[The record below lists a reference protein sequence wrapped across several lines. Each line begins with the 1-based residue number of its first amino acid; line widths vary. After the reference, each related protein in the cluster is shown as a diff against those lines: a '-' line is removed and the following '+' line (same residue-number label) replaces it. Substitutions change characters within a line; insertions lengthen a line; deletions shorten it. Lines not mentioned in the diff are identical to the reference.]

1 MTDATTGMAR
11 NLRVAIRP
19 SVVISVAAVLTAAL
33 LGLALIFALGVS
45 VPDAIAAFIDG
56 TIGTPYA
63 VAASVNRSIAFALV
77 GIGFV
82 IANRANLVNVGGEGQ
97 IAMGG
102 IAATAV
108 ALYGHVDNLPAG
120 LAFLVPLVAAAIAG
134 TLWGS
139 IAGILKI
146 KAGTNEVIS
155 TLLLSFIAVWL
166 LYWCVQS
173 PELLRK
179 PMTSS
184 ATLPESLEIP
194 DATKLPLLTGD
205 YSFPLHLGLPITVV
219 IAIVAAIVLSKTL
232 FGLQL
237 RAVGFN
243 PIAASRAGISYAR
256 MVMISLALAGALGG
270 LAGGFMLL
278 GEQYVLKDG
287 FSSGY
292 GFDGLVAG
300 LLARGSVVGVIAAAL
315 LFGFLRSGGINM
327 EMVAG
332 VPTALVMVI
341 QGLIVVDAGGC
352 CFFHGAPR
360 MTWELFAVFI
370 GSSLRLAVPLLL
382 AGTGELVSERAGV
395 LNMSIEGMMLTG
407 AFAAAVGAWAT
418 GSPLLGLL
426 ICIVAVFPVALLQAV
441 LSNTLRANQIVTGI
455 GINIL
460 VLGATTL
467 AYREIFGARSR
478 EQIPGLSKW
487 SPPLLGDIPA
497 FGEALFQQVWLLYAG
512 LAIIVLTALVLRYT
526 SIGIVVHAAGAEP
539 RAVDKS
545 GVSVQAVRYGGV
557 IFAGFM
563 SALAGAFLS
572 IGDIHTFTEGMTRGA
587 GYLAIAA
594 VIFGKWTI
602 GGTVLA
608 CLLFGAA
615 TALQFQLPTLGIDVP
630 NALLIMLPYLLALLA
645 VGGLAGRQTAPR
657 ALGEPYLRR

>member
-45 VPDAIAAFIDG
+45 VADAIAAFIDG

-205 YSFPLHLGLPITVV
+205 YSFPLHLGLPITTV

-341 QGLIVVDAGGC
+341 QGLIVV
-352 CFFHGAPR
+352 
-360 MTWELFAVFI
+360 T
-370 GSSLRLAVPLLL
+370 
-382 AGTGELVSERAGV
+382 
-395 LNMSIEGMMLTG
+395 
-407 AFAAAVGAWAT
+407 
-418 GSPLLGLL
+418 
-426 ICIVAVFPVALLQAV
+426 
-441 LSNTLRANQIVTGI
+441 
-455 GINIL
+455 
-460 VLGATTL
+460 
-467 AYREIFGARSR
+467 
-478 EQIPGLSKW
+478 
-487 SPPLLGDIPA
+487 
-497 FGEALFQQVWLLYAG
+497 
-512 LAIIVLTALVLRYT
+512 
-526 SIGIVVHAAGAEP
+526 
-539 RAVDKS
+539 
-545 GVSVQAVRYGGV
+545 
-557 IFAGFM
+557 
-563 SALAGAFLS
+563 LAGAAF
-572 IGDIHTFTEGMTRGA
+572 FM
-587 GYLAIAA
+587 
-594 VIFGKWTI
+594 
-602 GGTVLA
+602 
-608 CLLFGAA
+608 
-615 TALQFQLPTLGIDVP
+615 
-630 NALLIMLPYLLALLA
+630 
-645 VGGLAGRQTAPR
+645 GRR
-657 ALGEPYLRR
+657 A

>member
-341 QGLIVVDAGGC
+341 QGLIVV
-352 CFFHGAPR
+352 
-360 MTWELFAVFI
+360 T
-370 GSSLRLAVPLLL
+370 
-382 AGTGELVSERAGV
+382 
-395 LNMSIEGMMLTG
+395 
-407 AFAAAVGAWAT
+407 
-418 GSPLLGLL
+418 
-426 ICIVAVFPVALLQAV
+426 
-441 LSNTLRANQIVTGI
+441 
-455 GINIL
+455 
-460 VLGATTL
+460 
-467 AYREIFGARSR
+467 
-478 EQIPGLSKW
+478 
-487 SPPLLGDIPA
+487 
-497 FGEALFQQVWLLYAG
+497 
-512 LAIIVLTALVLRYT
+512 
-526 SIGIVVHAAGAEP
+526 
-539 RAVDKS
+539 
-545 GVSVQAVRYGGV
+545 
-557 IFAGFM
+557 
-563 SALAGAFLS
+563 LAGAAF
-572 IGDIHTFTEGMTRGA
+572 FM
-587 GYLAIAA
+587 
-594 VIFGKWTI
+594 
-602 GGTVLA
+602 
-608 CLLFGAA
+608 
-615 TALQFQLPTLGIDVP
+615 
-630 NALLIMLPYLLALLA
+630 
-645 VGGLAGRQTAPR
+645 GRR
-657 ALGEPYLRR
+657 A